1 VPSGEQDCP
10 LQLNDHIIIGN
21 TKMVVGRV
29 IERPAS
35 PPPPSAPT
43 TAAEEEQGEAEKKS
57 IFMGNFQPNLNH
69 PIFRALRDSMKEE
82 EERQRRV
89 QAKRKLYQML
99 TQEEK
104 ADRKRV
110 REHYTD
116 RAARRQHLYKSTAA
130 KRGNR
135 EADSSEAVGS
145 RDDEAPQPAARLQR
159 PGPEVTQLQPP
170 PENKGRS
177 LLKRMGWK
185 EGEGLGR
192 ENTGIVDPIQG
203 NFVSL
208 SFCSLHCDTC
218 LTNKERSHTFIDSGD
233 EQLQRHDARPGL
245 WGQRERP
252 ERDE

>member
-1 VPSGEQDCP
+1 MPSGEQDCP

-43 TAAEEEQGEAEKKS
+43 TAADEGQGEAEKKS

-116 RAARRQHLYKSTAA
+116 RAARRQPLYKPAAA

-145 RDDEAPQPAARLQR
+145 RDDEAPLARLQR

-203 NFVSL
+203 NVVSL
-208 SFCSLHCDTC
+208 FFVHSPATL
-218 LTNKERSHTFIDSGD
+218 
-233 EQLQRHDARPGL
+233 A
-245 WGQRERP
+245 
-252 ERDE
+252 

>member
-1 VPSGEQDCP
+1 MPSGEQDCP

-43 TAAEEEQGEAEKKS
+43 TAADDEGQGESENKS

-82 EERQRRV
+82 EERQRRA

-110 REHYTD
+110 RELYTD

-130 KRGNR
+130 KRGNQD
-135 EADSSEAVGS
+135 DSSEAVGS
-145 RDDEAPQPAARLQR
+145 RDDEAPLPAARLQR

-170 PENKGRS
+170 QENKGRS

-203 NFVSL
+203 NFVPL
-208 SFCSLHCDTC
+208 SFCSLHCNTC
-218 LTNKERSHTFIDSGD
+218 LTNKERSHTFTDSGD
-233 EQLQRHDARPGL
+233 EQL
-245 WGQRERP
+245 
-252 ERDE
+252 

>member
-1 VPSGEQDCP
+1 VPSGEQECP

-29 IERPAS
+29 VERPAS
-35 PPPPSAPT
+35 PPQPSAPT
-43 TAAEEEQGEAEKKS
+43 TATEEGQGEAEKKS

-116 RAARRQHLYKSTAA
+116 RAARRQHLHKSTAA
-130 KRGNR
+130 KRDNQ
-135 EADSSEAVGS
+135 ANSSEAVGMAGS
-145 RDDEAPQPAARLQR
+145 RDEAPLPAARFQR
-159 PGPEVTQLQPP
+159 PGPEITQLQPP
-170 PENKGRS
+170 QENKGRS

-203 NFVSL
+203 NFDISL
-208 SFCSLHCDTC
+208 LSLHDSSCDT
-218 LTNKERSHTFIDSGD
+218 LV
-233 EQLQRHDARPGL
+233 
-245 WGQRERP
+245 
-252 ERDE
+252 